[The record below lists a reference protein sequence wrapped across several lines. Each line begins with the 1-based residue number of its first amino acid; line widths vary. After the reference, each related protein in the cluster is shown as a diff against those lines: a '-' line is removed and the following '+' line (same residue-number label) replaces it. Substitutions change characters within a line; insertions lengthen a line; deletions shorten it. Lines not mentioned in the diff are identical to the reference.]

1 MSGKHTPKPREIREE
16 DFGDEF
22 DFGGDGAGTI
32 EVNGWVNG
40 GCKKDDPE
48 KWAQIQKEA
57 RLIAAAPELL
67 EAAELVLAWYE
78 AEDDHSKEPDFYKRV
93 SMCSKSEDAIRAA
106 IAKVKGGAA

>member
-1 MSGKHTPKPREIREE
+1 MSGKHTPGPWEIREE

-67 EAAELVLAWYE
+67 KAAELVLALFE
-78 AEDDHSKEPDFYKRV
+78 AEDDPSKWPDFYKRV
-93 SMCSKSEDAIRAA
+93 SMCRKSEDAIHAV
-106 IAKVKGGAA
+106 IAKVEGGDA